1 METLE
6 EIITAGRLTNAT
18 EITDL
23 SEDYNPEDKVFSLL
37 LIAKENGGIEDG
49 DWIKVSAMLPYP
61 EGQFVDVPVRVGA
74 WQELV
79 FKAIEAD
86 GIDLDKVEVW
96 VSIIF

>member
-1 METLE
+1 
-6 EIITAGRLTNAT
+6 
-18 EITDL
+18 
-23 SEDYNPEDKVFSLL
+23 
-37 LIAKENGGIEDG
+37 
-49 DWIKVSAMLPYP
+49 MLPYP

-96 VSIIF
+96 VSIMNNYKSRT